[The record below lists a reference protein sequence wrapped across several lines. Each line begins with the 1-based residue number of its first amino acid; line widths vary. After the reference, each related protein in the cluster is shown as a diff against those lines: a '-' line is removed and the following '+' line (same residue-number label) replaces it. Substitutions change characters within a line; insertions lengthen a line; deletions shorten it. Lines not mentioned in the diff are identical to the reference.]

1 MIPPYG
7 YGQNSQEVG
16 GENPMPR
23 LSMTRTGPPTE
34 QQLTNFTL
42 QQLGS
47 RTSMSKADD
56 LILKH
61 LINNKIA
68 EKDLGKLLGCGV
80 DLSLFAEYSQD
91 PQLTSTLDK
100 ALEECGLSAIVRL
113 KMLKTLKGFDVANEN
128 KKLKSEVQRLFRVSD
143 MSVQPLFEWLPC
155 FNLFYDMLF
164 DECPTVGQVKDL
176 VNIVII
182 ITGLMLGSSTALYAA
197 IDFSQMQSAI
207 ERFSNVGDI
216 SWSFCWDAAGD
227 KLIDLSNLLE
237 PSKSRCASL
246 ILNENG
252 SGSSTTYVN
261 RYATDSYW
269 GGAAAVELIEQFGL
283 CANCASGFLGCSLLL
298 GLLIYLFT
306 TNTSFALSSDVAK
319 EDIRLVAAW
328 WPYTK
333 WVALTMVLTLFVG
346 VIAWMRA
353 YTTLLFI
360 KFPSRLFEEYDF
372 WYKRSDAFTTPILS
386 AYNIAMI
393 FVGPIA
399 AISLILL
406 SLGLAN
412 KYRCQRLLR

>member
-1 MIPPYG
+1 MIPYG
-7 YGQNSQEVG
+7 YGMNSQQVG

-23 LSMTRTGPPTE
+23 LSVTRTAPSTE
-34 QQLTNFTL
+34 QQLTTFT
-42 QQLGS
+42 QQMGRLS
-47 RTSMSKADD
+47 VSKADD

-68 EKDLGKLLGCGV
+68 ERDLGKLLECGV
-80 DLSLFAEYSQD
+80 DLCSFAEYSQD

-113 KMLKTLKGFDVANEN
+113 KILKTLKEFDVANEN

-143 MSVQPLFEWLPC
+143 MFTQPLFEWLPC
-155 FNLFYDMLF
+155 ANLFYDMLF
-164 DECPTVGQVKDL
+164 DECPTVSQVKDL

-207 ERFSNVGDI
+207 ERYSNEGGV
-216 SWSFCWDAAGD
+216 SWSFCWDTAGN
-227 KLIDLSNLLE
+227 KLIDLSSLLE

-246 ILNENG
+246 VLKENG
-252 SGSSTTYVN
+252 NSTTYVN

-269 GGAAAVELIEQFGL
+269 GGAAAVALIEQFGL

-306 TNTSFALSSDVAK
+306 TNTSFALSSDVSK
-319 EDIRLVAAW
+319 EDSRLVAAW

-333 WVALTMVLTLFVG
+333 WVALTMVVTLFVG

-353 YTTLLFI
+353 YTTLLYI

-372 WYKRSDAFTTPILS
+372 WYKRADAFTTPVLS

-399 AISLILL
+399 AISLALL